1 MHYKNKKIF
10 LFLIFVWINIFFN
23 TSAIS
28 ETEESLARNLKEKL
42 IKQGEIFRLNINR
55 TIEANAK
62 WRVSAMD
69 KLSFIAS
76 DCEKNSKNQNS
87 LDVKVIEDINLKLK
101 KLKDISTRPL
111 IYIEENTKILEQ
123 QENRNCFSGYQR
135 NINSYMSCISSK
147 HVLSRNLEIKIAAN
161 SSQRIIEDIYSDIR
175 FPLACIEKRGAND
188 YNDILFINTYIDK
201 TKDYFLER
209 YKNLNLMS
217 DEYVNV
223 DVSF

>member
-10 LFLIFVWINIFFN
+10 LFLIFVWMNFFFN

-28 ETEESLARNLKEKL
+28 ETEESLAKNLKEKL

-55 TIEANAK
+55 TIEANTK

-69 KLSFIAS
+69 KLSSIAI
-76 DCEKNSKNQNS
+76 DCEKNSKNKNS
-87 LDVKVIEDINLKLK
+87 LDVKFIEDINLKLT

-123 QENRNCFSGYQR
+123 AKNRNCFSGYQR
-135 NINSYMSCISSK
+135 NINSYMSCISSM
-147 HVLSRNLEIKIAAN
+147 HVLSRNLEIKIAGN
-161 SSQRIIEDIYSDIR
+161 SSQRTIEDIYSDIR
-175 FPLACIEKRGAND
+175 VPLACIEKRGAND

-209 YKNLNLMS
+209 YKNFNLMS